1 MPAATS
7 TVPTRPQIENWQTS
21 HLDQAA
27 AQLRTIGRES
37 ESLFD
42 QHVRNLATPGG
53 TDWAGVSNDAAHS
66 RGQEDLSVVRQ
77 QSDLMEQAALVAQR
91 GAADIAGAKTNV
103 LEAIAETEA
112 DGFKVAADLS
122 VTDGRSPSG
131 DQRER
136 VSREALG
143 RQHAEFIRFRAMQ
156 LAQTDA
162 LVGSQLTEKAS
173 VLEGIKFDGQNG
185 GRDGTVRMLDDG
197 HGKPGEPAPTN
208 PSASLGLPDY
218 PHGTLSNDETRTV
231 YTRGELK
238 MKELD
243 AQWTKQGVPVEE
255 RAKRMFEMRNSLR
268 GWTRELMSDRPAAE
282 ALKASEKNMSWQQA
296 LDKAASRGYTGENAY
311 RYLIDSATRSRGG
324 VNAGLGIDPANPPPL
339 PPVRGG
345 GGMPATAPGSVP
357 AQQPPPGG
365 PGGAMPVGPG
375 SIPAQA
381 HLGPNDTVH
390 IDGPLGTEREQ
401 FGDEPGER

>member
-1 MPAATS
+1 ML
-7 TVPTRPQIENWQTS
+7 TRKQIECWQTS

-27 AQLRTIGRES
+27 LQLKAMGRES
-37 ESLFD
+37 ESVFG
-42 QHVRNLATPGG
+42 QHVRNLASPGG
-53 TDWAGVSNDAAHS
+53 SDWVGQSHDAAHS
-66 RGQEDLSVVRQ
+66 RGQADLSVVRK
-77 QSDLMEQAALVAQR
+77 QSDVMEQAAKIAQQ
-91 GAADIAGAKTNV
+91 GAADVAGAKTNA

-112 DGFKVAADLS
+112 DGFKVGADLS
-122 VTDGRSPSG
+122 VTDGRSPS
-131 DQRER
+131 DNQRER
-136 VSREALG
+136 SNRETLG
-143 RQHAEFIRFRAMQ
+143 RQHAEYIRFRAAQ
-156 LAQTDA
+156 LAEADA
-162 LVGSQLTEKAS
+162 LVGRQLTEKAKD
-173 VLEGIKFDGQNG
+173 LEGIKFD
-185 GRDGTVRMLDDG
+185 RHDGSVRMLDDG

-208 PSASLGLPDY
+208 PSSSLGLPNY

-268 GWTRELMSDRPAAE
+268 GWTRELMSDRPTAE
-282 ALKASEKNMSWQQA
+282 ALKANEKNMSWQQA

-311 RYLIDSATRSRGG
+311 RYLIDSATRSRGS

-345 GGMPATAPGSVP
+345 GGGMPATAPGSVP
-357 AQQPPPGG
+357 AQQPPPRG

-375 SIPAQA
+375 AIPGQV
-381 HLGPNDTVH
+381 HLGPNDTIR
-390 IDGPLGTEREQ
+390 IDGPLGTEREV